1 MKGVINKQIKIFLEN
16 SQTKPSLRILDTL
29 CPPPQWGYGKG
40 GGGNYERQLDINHLL
55 NHVFHIRFLLATL
68 EEDVVIIKLF

>member
-40 GGGNYERQLDINHLL
+40 GGGTMKDN
-55 NHVFHIRFLLATL
+55 
-68 EEDVVIIKLF
+68 